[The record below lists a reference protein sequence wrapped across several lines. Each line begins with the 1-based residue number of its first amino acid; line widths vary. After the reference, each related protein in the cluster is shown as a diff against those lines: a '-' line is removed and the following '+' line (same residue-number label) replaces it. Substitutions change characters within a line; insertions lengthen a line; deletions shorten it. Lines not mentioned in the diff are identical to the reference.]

1 MKTHRIIDEEDSVG
15 HTVDDFFSRVASLQK
30 EIAEQAAWPD
40 IRNFV
45 RYLHLGGKIN
55 SVIHHPSILKDV
67 IQGKSP
73 EEIRNK
79 IRAKIRSQ
87 DIKGRGLGEE
97 VPQFISHLKKT
108 SSPYHVNPNDK
119 SKLNRLCYVE
129 DLENSEI
136 REILS
141 SLQRNFTRRSWEW
154 ALAVVAMRR
163 FGKLNKDSK
172 AIGIAS
178 SKEPLLFYL
187 ANHVNHVCATDLYDS
202 TIDRDTP
209 LDFPENPEKYA
220 PFPYKEDGLTALR
233 MDATNLEF
241 PSESFDIA
249 FSISSIEH
257 FGGENHSGAL
267 RSLREVERALKKGGI
282 ATISTEYILNDKEH
296 PEFFNRR
303 TIYDDLINK
312 LDKLQLVEPLN
323 LGITTRTLDT
333 AMGVYDDTTGITH
346 PHILLRYGDIL
357 FTSVMLV
364 FQKQ

>member
-1 MKTHRIIDEEDSVG
+1 M
-15 HTVDDFFSRVASLQK
+15 
-30 EIAEQAAWPD
+30 
-40 IRNFV
+40 
-45 RYLHLGGKIN
+45 
-55 SVIHHPSILKDV
+55 
-67 IQGKSP
+67 
-73 EEIRNK
+73 
-79 IRAKIRSQ
+79 
-87 DIKGRGLGEE
+87 
-97 VPQFISHLKKT
+97 KKT
-108 SSPYHVNPNDK
+108 SLPYHVTPNDK
-119 SKLNRLCYVE
+119 PKLNRLCYVE
-129 DLENSEI
+129 DSENSEI

-141 SLQRNFTRRSWEW
+141 SLQQNFTRRSWEW

-163 FGKLNKDSK
+163 FGKLNNNSK

-187 ANHVNHVCATDLYDS
+187 ANYVNHVYATDLYDS
-202 TIDRDTP
+202 TIDKLTP
-209 LDFPENPEKYA
+209 LDFPENPKKYA
-220 PFPYKEDGLTALR
+220 PFPYKEDALTALR

-267 RSLREVERALKKGGI
+267 RCLREVERVLKKGGI

-296 PEFFNRR
+296 PEFFNGR

-312 LDKLQLVEPLN
+312 LQKLQLVEPLD
-323 LGITTRTLDT
+323 LRITTRTLDT
-333 AMGVYDDTTGITH
+333 ATGQYDNIY